1 MCNLPIN
8 PFSQISDE
16 VFDKSFHVSVAI
28 DGVTEEH
35 KLKTIL
41 HRDNVH
47 NRTRHLICVRKQCE
61 EFIVLHLGFLEYAHY
76 ILTVNFYGLEAFH
89 QRYNIH
95 SLKFYFKTYNPEFTQ
110 IEIWFR
116 FIFLLFTFIVTV
128 GFFFVWEP
136 LLTPILLI
144 LLFSVLV
151 CAHFTQT
158 FGTRLVDRTEM
169 DVSFVAIAGVLQQ

>member
-1 MCNLPIN
+1 
-8 PFSQISDE
+8 
-16 VFDKSFHVSVAI
+16 VAI

-47 NRTRHLICVRKQCE
+47 NRTRHLVCMRKHCD
-61 EFIVLHLGFLEYAHY
+61 EFIILHLGFLEYAHY
-76 ILTVNFYGLEAFH
+76 LLTINFYGLEAFN

-95 SLKFYFKTYNPEFTQ
+95 SLKFFFKTYNPEFTQ

-128 GFFFVWEP
+128 
-136 LLTPILLI
+136 
-144 LLFSVLV
+144 S
-151 CAHFTQT
+151 C
-158 FGTRLVDRTEM
+158 
-169 DVSFVAIAGVLQQ
+169 